1 MLYCPKCQKL
11 TLEQETCPECG
22 KHTLRPPRE
31 DDIVLLAEEGY
42 LRASMLEPLLE
53 QAEIPFSK
61 IGRLGSGIAA
71 MIGFTQDTYRFYVP
85 FAAYEAARDVA
96 LVLESGEDV
105 EEDALAEQDSLDAAD
120 E

>member
-1 MLYCPKCQKL
+1 MLYCPNCQIL
-11 TLEQETCPECG
+11 AEGEVCPECG
-22 KHTLRPPRE
+22 KPRLREPRE

-61 IGRLGSGIAA
+61 VGKLGSGIAA

-85 FAAYEAARDVA
+85 YAAYEPARDIA
-96 LVLESGEDV
+96 QVLESGPEG
-105 EEDALAEQDSLDAAD
+105 EDALAEQDSLDGPA